1 MMDWLGVI
9 GISSLSSLTIVGFGI
24 FAFRKY
30 IGSQIEHL
38 FGKRL
43 EDHKHELSLI
53 TEAAKFDFQRK
64 IHDFTLYATKKHEA
78 YAELNN
84 ALQNA
89 AGKIS
94 DLEDMQKEHNFT
106 ETQHA
111 LREAVSRFHGY
122 YLYLSPSI
130 IDIIIQLLENL
141 QKLLEERKKFHDR
154 VNSVLRISNDAQDKH
169 TEIVWK
175 LTESVENLGKKLLEE
190 MRKEL
195 SIGYY

>member
-1 MMDWLGVI
+1 MNWLGII
-9 GISSLSSLTIVGFGI
+9 GISSLSSLTILGLGI
-24 FAFRKY
+24 FTFRKY
-30 IGSQIEHL
+30 ITSQIEHL
-38 FGKRL
+38 FGKKL
-43 EDHKHELSLI
+43 EDRKHQLSLI
-53 TEAAKFDFQRK
+53 MEDTKFDFQRK

-84 ALQNA
+84 ILRDV

-94 DLEDMQKEHNFT
+94 NLEDMQEEHNFT

-154 VNSVLRISNDAQDKH
+154 VNSILRISNDAQDKH

-190 MRKEL
+190 MKKEL